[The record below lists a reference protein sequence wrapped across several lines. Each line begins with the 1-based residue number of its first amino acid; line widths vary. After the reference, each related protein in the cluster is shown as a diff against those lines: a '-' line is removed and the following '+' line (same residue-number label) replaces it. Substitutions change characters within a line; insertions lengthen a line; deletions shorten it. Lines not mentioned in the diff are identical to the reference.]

1 MVKKQIANL
10 TSNILNPFLVS
21 VAIIMLLSFASV
33 SSPLDALRWSLI
45 AIGLS
50 VLPIFVVMVY
60 LVRKGS
66 LDTILTNARGQRT
79 KIYVLSGICAALG
92 IILLNYLQAP
102 SLLVA
107 AFITGVSTAV
117 IFMCINVWW
126 KISLHTACVAASVTV
141 LVMLHGWTATA
152 TVALVPLTAWARVES
167 KDHSLAQATTGAL
180 LAALIAVVVFYPF
193 IKV

>member
-1 MVKKQIANL
+1 VKQQIASL

-21 VAIIMLLSFASV
+21 VGIIVFLSFTSV
-33 SSPLDALRWSLI
+33 PNPLDALRWSLI
-45 AIGLS
+45 AVALS
-50 VLPIFVVMVY
+50 VLPIFVVVLY

-66 LDTILTNARGQRT
+66 LDTILTNAREQRL
-79 KIYVLSGICAALG
+79 KIYILSGVCALLG
-92 IILLNYLQAP
+92 IITLSYLKAPALLI
-102 SLLVA
+102 A
-107 AFITGVSTAV
+107 AFITGVSTAL

-141 LVMLHGWTATA
+141 LLMLHGWTATA

-167 KDHSLAQATTGAL
+167 KNHSLAQATTGAI
-180 LAALIAVVVFYPF
+180 LAALIALVVFYPF

>member
-1 MVKKQIANL
+1 MKQQIASL

-21 VAIIMLLSFASV
+21 VGIIVFLSFTSV
-33 SSPLDALRWSLI
+33 PNPLDALRWSLI
-45 AIGLS
+45 AVALS
-50 VLPIFVVMVY
+50 VLPIFVVVLY

-66 LDTILTNARGQRT
+66 LDTILTNAREQRL
-79 KIYVLSGICAALG
+79 KIYILSGVCALLG
-92 IILLNYLQAP
+92 IITLSYLKAPALLI
-102 SLLVA
+102 A
-107 AFITGVSTAV
+107 AFITGVSTAL

-141 LVMLHGWTATA
+141 LLMLHGWTATA

-167 KDHSLAQATTGAL
+167 KNHSLAQATTGAI
-180 LAALIAVVVFYPF
+180 LAALIALVVFYPF